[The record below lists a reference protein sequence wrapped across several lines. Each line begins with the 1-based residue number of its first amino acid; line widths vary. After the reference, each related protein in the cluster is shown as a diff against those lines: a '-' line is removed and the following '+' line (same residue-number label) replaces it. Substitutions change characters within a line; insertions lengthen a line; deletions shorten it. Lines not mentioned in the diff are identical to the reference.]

1 MQVILFTDVAD
12 TTGYG
17 KYAGTYKIATE
28 IRNAG
33 YTCQVIDLFSKFTY
47 DELEKIIDKFVTVD
61 TILIGFSC
69 TLMEKR
75 IGLYGSKDAR
85 VYNFGR
91 TNEEV
96 ESIINYAKR
105 KSPRLKTVAGGA
117 RINSLSNWKFI
128 DFTVLNK
135 GDMAII
141 KLIRHLLYDDDLPG
155 VTKINR
161 TLMIDGS
168 SQDYF
173 YDQDS
178 FASSKIIYQ
187 PQDIILPGETLPIE
201 VSRGCI
207 FSCSYCH
214 FDLIG
219 KKIGDWQKT
228 AESLREEL
236 LRNYE
241 LFGTTQYMVSDE
253 LVNESKPKMDL
264 VHEVFTSMPFD
275 LKYTSYARLDLIHAF
290 PEQRE
295 MLQESGAMSIT
306 FGIETMSEIAGKKSG
321 KGLGPKRVKETLNYC
336 YETWKGKIIT
346 SSNFIVGLP
355 GETEESLRSTVDWL
369 VSDDCKLDIFGFTTL
384 FVRSKSDGRSESLI
398 DKNPQKYNMIIK
410 EDKTWQS
417 DTMTFDR
424 ASALTKEFFADPR
437 VKKKVKFGAGTW
449 MGRIVNLD
457 LSIEEIY
464 AMIKDENLSR
474 QELEVSL
481 NSKANQLKNL
491 YFDRLMKV

>member
-17 KYAGTYKIATE
+17 KYSGTYKIATE

-33 YTCQVIDLFSKFTY
+33 YTCQVVDLFSKFTY
-47 DELEKIIDKFVTVD
+47 EELEKIINKFVTSE

-75 IGLYGSKDAR
+75 VGLYGSKDAK

-91 TNEEV
+91 PNEEV
-96 ESIINYAKR
+96 SSIINYAKQ

-128 DFTVLNK
+128 DYTVINK
-135 GDMAII
+135 GDIAIV
-141 KLIRHLLYDDDLPG
+141 KLIEHILYGNNLPG
-155 VTKINR
+155 AKKVNHSI
-161 TLMIDGS
+161 MIDGG

-173 YDQDS
+173 YDQNA
-178 FASSKIIYQ
+178 FASSKILYQ

-207 FSCSYCH
+207 FSCAFCH

-228 AESLREEL
+228 ADSLREEL

-241 LFGTTQYMVSDE
+241 LYGTTQYMVSDE
-253 LVNESKPKMDL
+253 LVNESMPKMQL

-295 MLQESGAMSIT
+295 MIQESGAMSIT
-306 FGIETMSEIAGKKSG
+306 FGIETMNEKVGKKIG
-321 KGLGPKRVKETLNYC
+321 KGLGPTRVKETLNYC
-336 YETWKGKIIT
+336 AETWKGKIIT

-369 VSDDCKLDIFGFTTL
+369 VSDDCALDIFGFTTL
-384 FVRSKSDGRSESLI
+384 FVRSKSDGRTESKI
-398 DKNPQKYNMIIK
+398 DKDPKKFNMTIK
-410 EDKTWQS
+410 EDKTWES
-417 DTMTFDR
+417 DVMTFEQ

-437 VKKKVKFGAGTW
+437 VREKVKFGAATW
-449 MGRIVNLD
+449 MGRVVNLGY
-457 LSIEEIY
+457 SIEEIY
-464 AMIKDENLSR
+464 QFIKDENLNR
-474 QELEVSL
+474 KELEFNLGIKS
-481 NSKANQLKNL
+481 NELKNL
-491 YFDRLMKV
+491 YFKKLMEV